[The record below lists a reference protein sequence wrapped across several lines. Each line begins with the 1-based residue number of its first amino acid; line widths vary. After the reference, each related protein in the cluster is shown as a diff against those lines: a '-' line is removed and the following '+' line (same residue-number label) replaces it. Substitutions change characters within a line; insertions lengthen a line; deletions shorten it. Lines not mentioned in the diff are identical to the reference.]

1 MGRCDSRRLA
11 RVARSSLGSVVSL
24 GPGWGAFRGPFPSP
38 LPPLALVLLC
48 RSPSPPAVGSP
59 RSADPAALPDPPF
72 GGMAGHARARASA
85 AVRDPLGRRVSSWRS
100 PRLRGL
106 RGRRGVFFG
115 GLCVREGTARVGPCE
130 GKRLLA
136 VVRRPVGVRSGL
148 AEVRLG
154 ARSAPSSSGKTFC
167 GDRRRA
173 GVGARRCDNPRV
185 FLVSAAG
192 APFDV
197 SPLSP
202 RPWPGLRPRFR
213 RRPPSR
219 PSRASRPCVLPSAF
233 PPSFALAA
241 RDFKAA
247 PRSSASR
254 RAVRRPFSRRPR
266 WRGLAPASS
275 RSLDPARRVQGFP
288 SSPALRLA
296 AVLGGLAR
304 CGPHTR
310 LHELRPWPPAWFRD
324 VVSRHG
330 VSRREVCPSRGG
342 WMPRAVGSRRGGLSR
357 SRPTPPPCLS
367 LRPAA
372 PARVLPYGGGLL
384 GEIVAPA
391 DSRRRSSSLSPLQT
405 RALSGPVCLA
415 TALPTPAA
423 LGVWVGGGGGGGGG
437 WVCWKDVGERKG
449 EKGAREVCRV
459 VARLVG

>member
-275 RSLDPARRVQGFP
+275 RSLDPPPGGFRVSRLPRRCASLPCWGVWPAAAPTRAFTSSARDRRHGFATWSVGTVCRVGRCV
-288 SSPALRLA
+288 RLA
-296 AVLGGLAR
+296 AAGCRVPS
-304 CGPHTR
+304 GPDGVAFPGHGPPR
-310 LHELRPWPPAWFRD
+310 LP
-324 VVSRHG
+324 VS
-330 VSRREVCPSRGG
+330 
-342 WMPRAVGSRRGGLSR
+342 
-357 SRPTPPPCLS
+357 
-367 LRPAA
+367 
-372 PARVLPYGGGLL
+372 
-384 GEIVAPA
+384 
-391 DSRRRSSSLSPLQT
+391 
-405 RALSGPVCLA
+405 LSGPP
-415 TALPTPAA
+415 LPRACSPT
-423 LGVWVGGGGGGGGG
+423 
-437 WVCWKDVGERKG
+437 
-449 EKGAREVCRV
+449 V
-459 VARLVG
+459 VVF